1 MFNFNKIQTSIP
13 SSEELENDSGL
24 DFLNEYPDSIDVVD
38 EPVDSIKE
46 PDLDDLEAEEM
57 SLDIEIEGDQDII
70 NDGSIEDVSDSILGE
85 KIA

>member
-1 MFNFNKIQTSIP
+1 MFNFNKIP
-13 SSEELENDSGL
+13 SKTEELEDLS
-24 DFLNEYPDSIDVVD
+24 FLKEYPDSDSIEDVE
-38 EPVDSIKE
+38 EPLDSIKE